1 MCVYV
6 ETMMLDAT
14 YTTFA
19 TLYEWH
25 MVPNIGKIKRSGPRV
40 KGAISFLHAKD
51 ATQKT
56 YKASLLNGL
65 LVGDTHQCVA

>member
-1 MCVYV
+1 
-6 ETMMLDAT
+6 MMLDAT

-51 ATQKT
+51 ATQKDIQ
-56 YKASLLNGL
+56 S
-65 LVGDTHQCVA
+65 